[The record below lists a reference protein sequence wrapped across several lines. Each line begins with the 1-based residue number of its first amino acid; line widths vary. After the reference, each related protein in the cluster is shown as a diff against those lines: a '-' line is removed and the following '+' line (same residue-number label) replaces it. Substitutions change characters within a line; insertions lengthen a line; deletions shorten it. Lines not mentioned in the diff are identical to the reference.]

1 MATEQSTIEG
11 YFRMTKQFQSDLSLL
26 GVSMY
31 KIIPSRFILSES
43 YFDIDD
49 EISRKDNTV
58 DYNTVRAAQWK
69 YDDTNNWYN
78 TWKPLLDN
86 SGMSTIDLIGTNTS
100 NGFTYSEIY
109 ITANPAD
116 IYLPEANVNWQKG
129 NNIADNAPVLEMKK
143 KRASGNFEFN
153 HILLLYDVES
163 QETNSVIAKD
173 MIAGVYSLY
182 NTQHIAIDNTLTY
195 GEGQSWTARIA
206 TRVVNNS
213 TGQASLEKNYDL
225 PTTLLSALG
234 DVITEIQ
241 NVQSTAQININTIK
255 SYLSAFKEQKEVNVP
270 YLSSDSKYWLVNGRP
285 VGVNGEG
292 GTIHDWW
299 DEITPKEVDSILKD
313 GGEAIDDDIVGKN
326 WWDEI
331 TPAEVDSIL
340 DEK

>member
-1 MATEQSTIEG
+1 MATEQSTIAG
-11 YFRMTKQFQSDLSLL
+11 RFQMTKQFQSDLSLL

-31 KIIPSRFILSES
+31 KIIPSRFILSTKN
-43 YFDIDD
+43 FDIDD
-49 EISRKDNTV
+49 KISRADNTV

-69 YDDTNNWYN
+69 YNDTNNWYN

-86 SGMSTIDLIGTNTS
+86 SGMSTIDLIGTNTA

-116 IYLPEANVNWQKG
+116 IYIPEINVDWQKG
-129 NNIADNAPVLEMKK
+129 NNIADDTPVLEMKT
-143 KRASGNFEFN
+143 KRTSGDFDFQY
-153 HILLLYDVES
+153 ILLLYDVES
-163 QETNSVIAKD
+163 QETGAVIAKD
-173 MIAGVYSLY
+173 MIAGVYILS
-182 NTQHIAIDNTLTY
+182 NAQHITIDNTLTY

-213 TGQASLEKNYDL
+213 TGNALLDKTYNL

-234 DVITEIQ
+234 DVISEIQ
-241 NVQSTAQININTIK
+241 NIQSAAQININTIK
-255 SYLSAFKEQKEVNVP
+255 SYLSAFKEQKEVNIP

-292 GTIHDWW
+292 NTVKGWW
-299 DEITPKEVDSILKD
+299 DEISPD
-313 GGEAIDDDIVGKN
+313 
-326 WWDEI
+326 
-331 TPAEVDSIL
+331 EVDSIL

>member
-1 MATEQSTIEG
+1 MASESNIITNEQFQTAPESSTLRD

-31 KIIPSRFILSES
+31 KIIPSRFILSGG
-43 YFDIDD
+43 YFDVDFD
-49 EISRKDNTV
+49 ISRADNTV

-78 TWKPLLDN
+78 AWKPLLND
-86 SGMSTIDLIGTNTS
+86 SGMSTIDLIGTNTA

-116 IYLPEANVNWQKG
+116 IYVPEVNVDWQRG
-129 NNIADNAPVLEMKK
+129 NNIADDAPILEMKK
-143 KRASGNFEFN
+143 KRSPGVLDFN
-153 HILLLYDVES
+153 NILLLYDVES
-163 QETNSVIAKD
+163 QETGSMIAKD
-173 MIAGVYSLY
+173 MIAGVYQLG
-182 NTQHIAIDNTLTY
+182 NTQHIAVDSSLTY
-195 GEGQSWTARIA
+195 GAGQSWTTRIA

-213 TGQASLEKNYDL
+213 TGNATLEKTYDL

-234 DVITEIQ
+234 DVIAEIQ

-255 SYLSAFKEQKEVNVP
+255 SYLSAFKEQKEVNIP

-285 VGVNGEG
+285 VGVNGKGNINNE
-292 GTIHDWW
+292 
-299 DEITPKEVDSILKD
+299 
-313 GGEAIDDDIVGKN
+313 